1 MAPERTPFYRL
12 AQLLLR
18 LGFSTLQGIRVEGL
32 EHVPARGGCLIVS
45 NHTSWL
51 DPPVLGCSLPHRQ
64 IHFMAKRE
72 LFERPYLGK
81 VIQWLGAFPV
91 ERGQA
96 DRKSLRMALDLL
108 SAGRVVCLFPEGTRS
123 ESHKME
129 PWHVGMAMLA
139 HHAQV
144 DVIPAALVRTRNL
157 LEDRQLHLPRQPM
170 WVRFGP
176 AISTQ
181 GISGPS
187 KARLAEIQERCYQ
200 GVEALLVEM
209 R

>member
-12 AQLLLR
+12 AQNLLK
-18 LGFSTLQGIRVEGL
+18 LGFSTLQGMRVEGL
-32 EHVPARGGCLIVS
+32 EHVPAEGGCLIVS

-51 DPPVLGCSLPHRQ
+51 DPPVLGCSLTHRQ

-81 VIQWLGAFPV
+81 VIRWLGAFPV

-96 DRKSLRMALDLL
+96 DRKSLRMALNLL
-108 SAGRVVCLFPEGTRS
+108 TSGRVVCLFPEGTRGDGQ
-123 ESHKME
+123 KME

-139 HHAQV
+139 HNAQV

-170 WVRFGP
+170 RVRFGP

-181 GISGPS
+181 AISGPS